1 MNEYQSPF
9 PRDLIVYYD
18 GKLIRFV
25 NAVVDLHL
33 NQEYTGPFIPSFC
46 SEITVRSF
54 EQCVVQE
61 LSSEQIQQITNAQI
75 QDWASIVDQYRTQ
88 I

>member
-1 MNEYQSPF
+1 MKEYRSPF

-25 NAVVDLHL
+25 NAVADLHL
-33 NQEYTGPFIPSFC
+33 DQEYTDRFITRFY
-46 SEITVRSF
+46 SEIAVHSF

-75 QDWASIVDQYRTQ
+75 QDWENIVDQYRTQ